1 MALQFPRRRFTT
13 GDYHRMAEAGVL
25 SEDDRV
31 ELIDGEILEMSPIG
45 SKHAACVARLT
56 SLFSQRVGG
65 AAIVWV
71 QNPVQ
76 LGDRSEPQPDLALLR
91 PRPDFYASAHP
102 TADDVL
108 LLIEVAESSMEY
120 DRQVK
125 VPLYARTGIPEMWLV
140 GLARDQVT
148 VHRDPTPGGYRVIRV
163 LCRGDAI
170 SSAAFP
176 HLEIA
181 VADILG

>member
-1 MALQFPRRRFTT
+1 
-13 GDYHRMAEAGVL
+13 MAEAGVFTA
-25 SEDDRV
+25 DDRV
-31 ELIDGEILEMSPIG
+31 ELIDGEVLEMSPIE

-56 SLFSQRVGG
+56 SLFSHRVGG
-65 AAIVWV
+65 AAIVSV

-76 LGDRSEPQPDLALLR
+76 FGEHSEPQPDLALLR

-102 TADDVL
+102 TAEDVL

-140 GLARDQVT
+140 GLARDQIT
-148 VHRDPTPGGYRVIRV
+148 EQRDPTTDGYRMIQV
-163 LCRGDAI
+163 LGRGNAI
-170 SSAAFP
+170 SPAAFP
-176 HLEIA
+176 HLDIA
-181 VADILG
+181 VANILG